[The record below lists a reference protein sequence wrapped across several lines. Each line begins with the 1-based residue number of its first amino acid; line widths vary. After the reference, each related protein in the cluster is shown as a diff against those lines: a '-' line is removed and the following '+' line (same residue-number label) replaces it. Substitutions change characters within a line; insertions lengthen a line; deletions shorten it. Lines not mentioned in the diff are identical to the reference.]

1 MNMKDV
7 LQVALAIA
15 AIFIGIDLSKYV
27 LKQVLKPPASQ

>member
-1 MNMKDV
+1 MKPKDI

-27 LKQVLKPPASQ
+27 LAKVIKTNGK